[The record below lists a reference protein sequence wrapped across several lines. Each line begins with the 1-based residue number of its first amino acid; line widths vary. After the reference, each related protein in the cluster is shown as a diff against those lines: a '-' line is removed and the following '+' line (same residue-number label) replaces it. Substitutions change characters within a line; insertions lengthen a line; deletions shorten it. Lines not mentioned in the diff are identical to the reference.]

1 MNAVD
6 DGLTAKLTM
15 RARQAG
21 FVQSCSLAVGRLLS
35 ALAASKPE
43 GSFLELGTG
52 AGLGTA
58 HIRNGMTSGA
68 SLVSVE
74 RDSALSR
81 IAVQEVADPR
91 IAYVVADGAEW
102 LATQRAAAG
111 HYDLVFADTWPGKF
125 DHLDQALALVA
136 PGGLYVIDDLSPQAT
151 WPTGH
156 QARVDALTA
165 RLEAMD
171 GWRTFRTDDATGVMI
186 CTRFPGL

>member
-6 DGLTAKLTM
+6 DGLTAKLAM

-58 HIRNGMTSGA
+58 HIRNGMTAGA

-74 RDSALSR
+74 MDPALSR
-81 IAVQEVADPR
+81 IAEQEVADPR

-102 LATQRAAAG
+102 LAAQRGATG
-111 HYDLVFADTWPGKF
+111 RYDLVFADTWPGKF

-136 PGGLYVIDDLSPQAT
+136 PGGLYVIDDLCPQAA
-151 WPTGH
+151 WPIGH
-156 QARVDALTA
+156 QARVDALTS
-165 RLEAMD
+165 RLEALD

-186 CTRFPGL
+186 CTRFPAL